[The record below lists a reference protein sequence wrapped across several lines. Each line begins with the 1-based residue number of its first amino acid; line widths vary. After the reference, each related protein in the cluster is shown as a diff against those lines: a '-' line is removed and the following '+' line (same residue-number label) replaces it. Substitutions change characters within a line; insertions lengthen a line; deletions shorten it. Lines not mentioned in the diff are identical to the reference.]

1 MTHGDKYTRLHV
13 LLYTIILVVVS
24 MLPFVTR
31 MSGLLYV
38 WSALILGGVFLWY
51 ALRVYL
57 AYTDH
62 VAHSTFRYSIAYL
75 SFLFAALLVDHYWR
89 IG

>member
-1 MTHGDKYTRLHV
+1 
-13 LLYTIILVVVS
+13 
-24 MLPFVTR
+24 
-31 MSGLLYV
+31 
-38 WSALILGGVFLWY
+38 VFLWY
-51 ALRVYL
+51 AARVYL

-75 SFLFAALLVDHYWR
+75 SALFAALLVDHYWR